1 MNFNSLQYIIFL
13 ILNIFL
19 YYIIPHRCRNY
30 LLLISSYYFY
40 MCWNPKY
47 ALLMLLSTV
56 ITYACGLL
64 VSGAVWGKRKLWLA
78 LSFGANLSILFF
90 FKYYNFASSL
100 FTRVSGLLGLG
111 TSAPLLDVLLPVG
124 ISFYTFQALGY
135 TMDVYRKDV
144 PAERNFADY
153 ALFVSFFPQLV
164 AGPIERSGNILHQL
178 KEVHEF
184 DFENIRAGVMPV
196 LWGMFKKVVLADN
209 LAVIVNTVYD
219 APSEHNGPQLALATG
234 AFAIQIFCDFSAYSD
249 IARGSAKMLGFEL
262 MENFHCPYLATS
274 IQDFWRRWH
283 ISLSSW
289 FKDYLYFPLG
299 GSRCGKWRRILNLL
313 IVFAVSGL
321 WHGAALT
328 FVAWGLLNGLYQAV
342 SILLRPVRDRV
353 FKLLHVPEKAWW
365 LTAIRVVITFSL
377 TCLAWVLFR
386 ANSFSDAAAVYSSI
400 FGWLAHLPE
409 LGLSGLF
416 SAGGGLGLGTRALC
430 MAGLFSAGTLAA
442 DWFVCEKRLGERL
455 NRGVVLRYCVYFCL
469 ICAIIIFGSYGS
481 GYDPQDFAYFQF

>member
-1 MNFNSLQYIIFL
+1 MNFNSLEYILFL
-13 ILNIFL
+13 AVNILL
-19 YYIIPHRCRNY
+19 YYVLPPKCRN
-30 LLLISSYYFY
+30 LLLLASSYYFY

-47 ALLMLLSTV
+47 ALLMLLSTA

-64 VSGAVWGKRKLWLA
+64 VARALWGKRRLWLA
-78 LSFGANLSILFF
+78 LSFIANLGILFF

-100 FTRVSGLLGLG
+100 FTRVSGALGLG
-111 TSAPLLDVLLPVG
+111 LSAPLLDVLLPVG

-135 TMDVYRKDV
+135 TVDVYRGDV
-144 PAERNFADY
+144 KPEKNFVDY

-178 KEVHEF
+178 KEVHHF
-184 DFENIRAGVMPV
+184 SIDNLRDGALPV
-196 LWGMFKKVVLADN
+196 LWGLFKKIVLADN
-209 LAVIVNTVYD
+209 LAVIVNAAYNSPGECT
-219 APSEHNGPQLALATG
+219 GPRLILATG

-249 IARGSAKMLGFEL
+249 IARGSAKMLGFDL

-299 GSRCGKWRRILNLL
+299 GSRCGKARRILNLL

-342 SILLRPVRDRV
+342 SILLRPLRDRLY
-353 FKLLHVPEKAWW
+353 KLLHMPEKAWW
-365 LTAIRVVITFSL
+365 LTALRICVTFSL

-386 ANSFSDAAAVYSSI
+386 ANSLTDAMTVYSTVLRWVTNI
-400 FGWLAHLPE
+400 PQ
-409 LGLSGLF
+409 LGLSLGDTGVSLKELCILGVFSVGMLCADRLICENGLF
-416 SAGGGLGLGTRALC
+416 
-430 MAGLFSAGTLAA
+430 
-442 DWFVCEKRLGERL
+442 KRLNQGIA
-455 NRGVVLRYCVYFCL
+455 LRYTVYFFL
-469 ICAIIIFGSYGS
+469 IASILIFGSYGS
-481 GYDPQDFAYFQF
+481 GYDPQDFVYFQF